1 MAYELLS
8 IQQFAE
14 KIHKILQ
21 TDRDAL
27 TACSGQTGEGKSTFL
42 GQLQQEY
49 AKRSKTEW
57 SFDRLTWSR
66 KELMKWIDG
75 EGENKKGRL
84 PEYSAILADE
94 LFRMFYRRNWFE
106 GGQIDA
112 IGTFNMCRD
121 RHLFLGGNVP
131 NFWELD
137 TGFTNRV
144 KFFIYIPR
152 RGVAWVFQQEDNPF
166 SDDPWNRNENKRIMR
181 KHKTPYKCANF
192 LCEIHF
198 NDWDE
203 ETKKQYLAI
212 RNSKR
217 LLLKNTEK
225 TKDTPRKLRRQRDSA
240 VYLAR
245 EYGVPLK
252 ELAEELKLTAQAI
265 SEIHS
270 KIQEIKDTDK

>member
-1 MAYELLS
+1 MVYAQLS
-8 IQQFAE
+8 LKQFAQ

-27 TACSGQTGEGKSTFL
+27 TAVGGQTGEGKSTFL
-42 GQLQQEY
+42 AQLQMQY
-49 AKRSKTEW
+49 ANISKTYW
-57 SFDRLTWSR
+57 GFDRLTWSR
-66 KELMKWIDG
+66 KELMKWVDG
-75 EGENKKGRL
+75 EGESKKGRL

-106 GGQIDA
+106 EGQIDA

-121 RHLFLGGNVP
+121 RHLFLGGNIP

-152 RGVAWVFQQEDNPF
+152 RGYAWVFQQDDNPF
-166 SDDPWNRNENKRIMR
+166 SDDPWNRNENKRLFR
-181 KHKTPYKCANF
+181 KNRNPYKCANF
-192 LCEIHF
+192 LCEIQF
-198 NDWDE
+198 PDWDA
-203 ETKKQYLAI
+203 ETKDKYLDI
-212 RNSKR
+212 RNTKRR
-217 LLLKNTEK
+217 LLKAKETTDNR
-225 TKDTPRKLRRQRDSA
+225 PMKLRRQRDSA

-245 EYGVPLK
+245 EEGVSLK
-252 ELAEELKLTAQAI
+252 DLSQEMKITPQAV

-270 KIQEIKDTDK
+270 KIQEIKDTAM